1 MQKRRYGEHYMK
13 LALRKL
19 LICLMCSG
27 CFICAYRHK
36 PKSVYDIHQNDVSKN
51 LNDGSLKWQVKQ
63 YSGEEID
70 VSLEGNNPQKS
81 CVILLYHY

>member
-13 LALRKL
+13 LALGKF

-27 CFICAYRHK
+27 CFISAYRHN
-36 PKSVYDIHQNDVSKN
+36 PKSVDDIHQNDVSKH
-51 LNDGSLKWQVKQ
+51 LNDGSLKWQKKQ
-63 YSGEEID
+63 HSGEEIG